1 MSNGETSMNLVREEA
16 CDGVL
21 TITIDRPAQRNA
33 INHDVAVGL
42 GAALDRLDSDPAL
55 AVGVLTGAGD
65 TFSAGMDLKA
75 FAGGQTPML
84 PGRGLGGL
92 TRATVRKPL
101 IAAVEG
107 WALGGGFELALA
119 CDLIVAAED
128 ATFGFPE
135 VKRGLIAGE
144 GGVVRLPHRVPHH
157 VAVRL
162 LLTGDPLPAA
172 DAHRYGLLSEL
183 VPQGQ
188 AVSAAQRLAARI
200 AQNAPLALAAVKQV
214 LREAQGKP
222 DTEAF
227 TRQDDIAA
235 PLLTSE
241 DAREGVL
248 AFAQKR
254 APVWHGH

>member
-1 MSNGETSMNLVREEA
+1 MSSELVRVDAEG
-16 CDGVL
+16 GVM
-21 TITIDRPAQRNA
+21 TITINRAAQRNA
-33 INHDVAVGL
+33 INYDVAVEL
-42 GAALDRLDSDPAL
+42 GAALDRLDAEPAL
-55 AVGVLTGAGD
+55 AVGVLTGAGG

-75 FAGGQTPML
+75 FASGQTPVL

-119 CDLIVAAED
+119 CDLIVAADD

-157 VAVRL
+157 VALRL

-172 DAHRYGLLSEL
+172 EAERHGLIAQLTPAGGALTAAH
-183 VPQGQ
+183 
-188 AVSAAQRLAARI
+188 ALAARI
-200 AQNAPLALAAVKQV
+200 AVNAPLALAAVKHV
-214 LREAQGKP
+214 VRETQGLN
-222 DTEAF
+222 DADAF
-227 TRQDDIAA
+227 VRQDGIAA
-235 PLLTSE
+235 GLLTSD
-241 DAREGVL
+241 DAHEGAL
-248 AFAQKR
+248 AFAEKR
-254 APVWHGH
+254 APVWHGR